1 MELCEKLKQI
11 RKENNLTQQQLADEL
26 CLSRTVITKYERGHK
41 VPNLDTLLLISNYFK
56 TSIFDEYKSKLKLFF
71 LLIRCCIP
79 YLISLILLFVSS
91 LSLVC
96 NLINVNNQYG
106 YNIYN
111 DELKVKNSDEILIV
125 KYNHINDIKIK
136 SVKYIIIQDLNYND
150 NKNLYNLNVNYK
162 SENKI
167 DGYVLIFINE
177 MKSENNLYYEDGYYN
192 RDIKIKHKPFI
203 YPLKDYDE
211 SLPYNEQ
218 TGECSKILN
227 YYIDLIEKVK

>member
-26 CLSRTVITKYERGHK
+26 CLSRTVITKYERGHR
-41 VPNLDTLLLISNYFK
+41 VPNLDTLILISNYFK
-56 TSIFDEYKSKLKLFF
+56 TSIFDEYKDKFKLFF
-71 LLIRCCIP
+71 LSIKCIIP
-79 YLISLILLFVSS
+79 YLISLIILLCSS
-91 LSLVC
+91 LT
-96 NLINVNNQYG
+96 LITNTIKINNQYG

-111 DELKVKNSDEILIV
+111 DELKVENSEEIFIAKINYFMKENILDISYIYVIMTNNLEYKTKNMMVNNQCNFSIQYYLIFRCENIE
-125 KYNHINDIKIK
+125 YT
-136 SVKYIIIQDLNYND
+136 
-150 NKNLYNLNVNYK
+150 
-162 SENKI
+162 NKI
-167 DGYVLIFINE
+167 PDRLII
-177 MKSENNLYYEDGYYN
+177 S
-192 RDIKIKHKPFI
+192 HKPFI

>member
-26 CLSRTVITKYERGHK
+26 CLSRTVITKYEKGHS
-41 VPNLDTLLLISNYFK
+41 VPSLDTLILISNHFK
-56 TSIFDEYKSKLKLFF
+56 TSIFDEYKDKFKLFF
-71 LLIRCCIP
+71 LSIKCIIP
-79 YLISLILLFVSS
+79 YLISLIILLCSS
-91 LSLVC
+91 LT
-96 NLINVNNQYG
+96 LITNTIKINHQYG

-111 DELKVKNSDEILIV
+111 DELKVENSEEIFIAKINYFMKENILDISYIYVIMTNNLEYKTKNMMVNNQCNLSIQYYLIFRCENIE
-125 KYNHINDIKIK
+125 YT
-136 SVKYIIIQDLNYND
+136 
-150 NKNLYNLNVNYK
+150 
-162 SENKI
+162 NKI
-167 DGYVLIFINE
+167 SDRLII
-177 MKSENNLYYEDGYYN
+177 S
-192 RDIKIKHKPFI
+192 HKPFV

>member
-26 CLSRTVITKYERGHK
+26 CLSRTVITKYEKGHS
-41 VPNLDTLLLISNYFK
+41 VPSLDTLILISNYFK
-56 TSIFDEYKSKLKLFF
+56 TSIFDEYKDKFKLFF
-71 LLIRCCIP
+71 LSIKCIIP
-79 YLISLILLFVSS
+79 YLISLIILLCSS
-91 LSLVC
+91 LT
-96 NLINVNNQYG
+96 LITNTIKINHQYG

-111 DELKVKNSDEILIV
+111 DELKVINCDDIYIVKTVYKNSENIANFKLINEIKTKHYVSFLLINSN
-125 KYNHINDIKIK
+125 YTNDGD
-136 SVKYIIIQDLNYND
+136 YY
-150 NKNLYNLNVNYK
+150 
-162 SENKI
+162 
-167 DGYVLIFINE
+167 LIFLANGFE
-177 MKSENNLYYEDGYYN
+177 YLNGAKFTEY
-192 RDIKIKHKPFI
+192 KISHKPFI

>member
-26 CLSRTVITKYERGHK
+26 CLSRTVITKYERGHS
-41 VPNLDTLLLISNYFK
+41 VPNLDTLILISNYFK
-56 TSIFDEYKSKLKLFF
+56 TSIFDEYKNKLKLF
-71 LLIRCCIP
+71 LLSIKCIIP
-79 YLISLILLFVSS
+79 YLISLIILLCSS
-91 LSLVC
+91 LT
-96 NLINVNNQYG
+96 LIANTIKINHQYG

-111 DELKVKNSDEILIV
+111 DELKVRNCVEICVVNIVMDIKNNENEYKKHAVSLINLRNIADKSINRKYFLMAHIPLSNGYYLLFINKMTNDY
-125 KYNHINDIKIK
+125 KYNEKEIN
-136 SVKYIIIQDLNYND
+136 
-150 NKNLYNLNVNYK
+150 
-162 SENKI
+162 
-167 DGYVLIFINE
+167 IF
-177 MKSENNLYYEDGYYN
+177 
-192 RDIKIKHKPFI
+192 HKPFI

>member
-26 CLSRTVITKYERGHK
+26 CLSRTVITKYEKGHS
-41 VPNLDTLLLISNYFK
+41 VPSLDTLILISNYFK
-56 TSIFDEYKSKLKLFF
+56 TSIFDEYKDKFKLFF
-71 LLIRCCIP
+71 LSIKCVIP
-79 YLISLILLFVSS
+79 YLISLIILLCSS
-91 LSLVC
+91 LT
-96 NLINVNNQYG
+96 LITNTIKINNQYG

-111 DELKVKNSDEILIV
+111 DELKVLYSNYIYIVKNSYLRIENENV
-125 KYNHINDIKIK
+125 GKYNTIDFLSTNKEIISETYIDNKFNYDSKFYLLFFNENIIYDIGLGEY
-136 SVKYIIIQDLNYND
+136 SNEIII
-150 NKNLYNLNVNYK
+150 
-162 SENKI
+162 S
-167 DGYVLIFINE
+167 
-177 MKSENNLYYEDGYYN
+177 
-192 RDIKIKHKPFI
+192 HKPFI

>member
-26 CLSRTVITKYERGHK
+26 CLSRTVITKYERGHR
-41 VPNLDTLLLISNYFK
+41 VPNLDTLILISNYFK
-56 TSIFDEYKSKLKLFF
+56 TSIFDEYKNKFKLFF
-71 LLIRCCIP
+71 LSIKCIIP
-79 YLISLILLFVSS
+79 YLISLIILLCSS
-91 LSLVC
+91 LT
-96 NLINVNNQYG
+96 LITNTIKINHQYG

-111 DELKVKNSDEILIV
+111 DELKVKNCDQIFIIKR
-125 KYNHINDIKIK
+125 KYLNLNNKSIHFGVISNLYTNIDLLSIFIESYTIQINDDYYLVFMNNNKYYFGIDFTETKI
-136 SVKYIIIQDLNYND
+136 
-150 NKNLYNLNVNYK
+150 
-162 SENKI
+162 
-167 DGYVLIFINE
+167 F
-177 MKSENNLYYEDGYYN
+177 
-192 RDIKIKHKPFI
+192 HKPFI

>member
-41 VPNLDTLLLISNYFK
+41 VPNLDTLILISNYFN
-56 TSIFDEYKSKLKLFF
+56 TGLFDEYKNKLKLFI
-71 LLIRCCIP
+71 LSIRCCIP
-79 YLISLILLFVSS
+79 YLISLALLVISS
-91 LSLVC
+91 LSLAS
-96 NLINVNNQYG
+96 NIINVNSQYG

-111 DELKVKNSDEILIV
+111 DELKVKNCDEIILV
-125 KYNHINDIKIK
+125 RT
-136 SVKYIIIQDLNYND
+136 SF
-150 NKNLYNLNVNYK
+150 NVETN
-162 SENKI
+162 
-167 DGYVLIFINE
+167 
-177 MKSENNLYYEDGYYN
+177 ENNLKTNTISLVDLTKSIDEKINKKYFVVNNVMDFNDTYYLLFLNNSYN
-192 RDIKIKHKPFI
+192 NDETYRIKEITISHKPFI
-203 YPLKDYDE
+203 YPLKDYNE

>member
-26 CLSRTVITKYERGHK
+26 CLSRTVITKYERGHR
-41 VPNLDTLLLISNYFK
+41 VPNLDTLILISNYFK
-56 TSIFDEYKSKLKLFF
+56 TSIFDEYKNKIKLFI
-71 LLIRCCIP
+71 LSIKCITP
-79 YLISLILLFVSS
+79 YLISLIILLCSS
-91 LSLVC
+91 LT
-96 NLINVNNQYG
+96 LITNTIKVNNQYG

-111 DELKVKNSDEILIV
+111 DELKVKNCENIVILKVNYSVSEKSFGISSKLCV
-125 KYNHINDIKIK
+125 SNTNVVYNFKYIND
-136 SVKYIIIQDLNYND
+136 KYLNIINNNCFY
-150 NKNLYNLNVNYK
+150 
-162 SENKI
+162 
-167 DGYVLIFINE
+167 LIFITQNE
-177 MKSENNLYYEDGYYN
+177 FNEKTAENE
-192 RDIKIKHKPFI
+192 ITISHKPFI